1 MGWTV
6 TDLSTRPGQV
16 LGRGNPVSYLFAGQG
31 TQHCIVLEFSATSQ
45 AINHALIEWVAHPG
59 DQYDAIGLMIGVD
72 APLALSNPAAY
83 VFRHEGT
90 QHVLYSALNDFGH
103 IHELYWDGDWHH
115 NELIGASAGAPPAAS
130 RAHGYDF
137 EPSFESTQHVV
148 YRGLEGHVHEL
159 ARSHSS
165 WNHFDLSADAGGPPA
180 VAEPFGYAFD
190 QQGTQHV
197 VYRGADNNGT
207 SIHEL
212 WWNRSGWHHEPL
224 TQQTGAPP
232 TASEPFGYVFSWDG
246 TQHVDYVGTN
256 GHIYELWWNP
266 TGWHVEDLTAHTGA
280 PLAHFGG
287 AGVWG
292 YPFDPAPGVPNPT
305 QHVLYRGVD
314 SHIHE
319 LWWDSTGWHHND
331 LHGVPGTPLASGDP
345 TGFAHTGKGTQH
357 VFFVSDTNHVIALQW
372 RP

>member
-1 MGWTV
+1 
-6 TDLSTRPGQV
+6 
-16 LGRGNPVSYLFAGQG
+16 
-31 TQHCIVLEFSATSQ
+31 
-45 AINHALIEWVAHPG
+45 
-59 DQYDAIGLMIGVD
+59 
-72 APLALSNPAAY
+72 
-83 VFRHEGT
+83 
-90 QHVLYSALNDFGH
+90 
-103 IHELYWDGDWHH
+103 
-115 NELIGASAGAPPAAS
+115 
-130 RAHGYDF
+130 
-137 EPSFESTQHVV
+137 
-148 YRGLEGHVHEL
+148 
-159 ARSHSS
+159 
-165 WNHFDLSADAGGPPA
+165 

-190 QQGTQHV
+190 QQGTQHRLPRCRQQRHLDPRTV
-197 VYRGADNNGT
+197 VEPVRLASRAADAAR
-207 SIHEL
+207 L
-212 WWNRSGWHHEPL
+212 VRR
-224 TQQTGAPP
+224 A
-232 TASEPFGYVFSWDG
+232 ASEPFGYVFSWMAPS
-246 TQHVDYVGTN
+246 VVYVGTN

-280 PLAHFGG
+280 PLAHFS